1 MKVIVAST
9 VVPFLQ
15 GGYTVIVDSLVD
27 RLRAEGH
34 TVEKMLF
41 PFSSK
46 WDELLDQML
55 AFRLM
60 DLSQHGDRLITVR
73 FPSYLL
79 QHPNKTVWFI
89 HHHRGA
95 YDLWGTEYQD
105 IPMTPEGVRVRDSIR
120 NADAAALA
128 ECRPVFANSEVVAD
142 RLRQFNGVAAEVLY
156 PPLPRAEAYHCAGHG
171 DYILYLNRLVHHKRQ
186 WLAIEAM
193 RHVETG
199 VRLVIAGKPDPD
211 ALPYLAELH
220 ALVDRHN
227 LHDRVTI
234 LADWMPEDRKV
245 EMFAECL
252 AGAYFPLDEDSYG
265 YPSLEAHCSG
275 KAVITT
281 ADSGGTLELINDG
294 ENGFVTAPDPHAIA
308 RAMDAL
314 YRDRALARAM
324 GEAGRARMDA
334 LGISWEHVTRRLL
347 A

>member
-9 VVPFLQ
+9 VVPFLK
-15 GGYTVIVDSLVD
+15 GGYTVIIDSLVD
-27 RLRAEGH
+27 RLRAEGK

-41 PFSSK
+41 PFSSR
-46 WDELLDQML
+46 WDEILDQML

-128 ECRPVFANSEVVAD
+128 ECRPVFANSKIVAG
-142 RLRQFNGVAAEVLY
+142 RLKQFNGVSAEVLY
-156 PPLPRAEAYHCAGHG
+156 PPLPCAEAYHCAGYS
-171 DYILYLNRLVHHKRQ
+171 DYILYLGRLVHHKRQ

-193 RHVETG
+193 RYVETG

-227 LHDRVTI
+227 LQDRVTI
-234 LADWMPEDRKV
+234 LADWLPEGRKV

-252 AGAYFPLDEDSYG
+252 AGAYFPLDEDSFG

-281 ADSGGTLELINDG
+281 TDSGGTLELVRNG
-294 ENGFVTAPDPHAIA
+294 ENGLVMEPTALAIA
-308 RAMDAL
+308 RGMDAV
-314 YRDRALARAM
+314 YRNRALARAM
-324 GEAGRARMDA
+324 GDAGRARMDA
-334 LGISWEHVTRRLL
+334 LGINWEHVTRRLL